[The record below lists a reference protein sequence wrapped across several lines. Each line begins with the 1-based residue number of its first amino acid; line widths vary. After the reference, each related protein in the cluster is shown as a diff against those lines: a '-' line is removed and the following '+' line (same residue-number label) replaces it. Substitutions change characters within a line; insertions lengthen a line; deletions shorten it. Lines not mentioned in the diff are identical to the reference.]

1 MRGHESRAYFVPNPS
16 SLSMDHQS
24 ITTDEVD
31 REKLKQAI
39 LECTRTEVVR
49 VLNDI
54 LGGGGGLNSNHPN
67 TTTRAHRSIS
77 APHLRPKTATEWQS
91 NTRQQLNREERR
103 PTTSHAKSNTRPS
116 HTLPLES
123 VDNDAQTGNVTRQ
136 QSIDRSSSNLL
147 RQSSAII
154 TKATGEPPKKY
165 NDAFVNRDALFNSR
179 ALPLATNTNT
189 NGCNSPHNSA
199 IHCSSHNDDSDEEST
214 TDSLQR
220 VRSWPTTNHSS
231 VRPTT
236 ATRMLHTSHSVLK
249 NKPSIRRPMTTTA
262 LERRKPPPST
272 IASQRSKAQEFSKRL
287 LGPITLEPKRPN
299 CDFVVPNSLSQN
311 EWENELA
318 RNVIN
323 VFTNKA
329 REEIKREREEEEQ
342 QQDAD
347 TDTLIEALAT
357 ISLPPQMIANRDS
370 IFSDSSSSTFQAHEF
385 MNDDGRDFQSIP
397 ISRDHPSRN
406 DIDSNNTNTE
416 FLAEEGPK
424 QEPSCLCE
432 TKKDDGLQNGTFR
445 LKMIWFTGT
454 GDVGADWTVLN
465 GEDCMLC
472 C

>member
-1 MRGHESRAYFVPNPS
+1 MDLPS
-16 SLSMDHQS
+16 ER
-24 ITTDEVD
+24 TDEVD

-54 LGGGGGLNSNHPN
+54 LGGGGGLNDHP
-67 TTTRAHRSIS
+67 RAHRSIS
-77 APHLRPKTATEWQS
+77 APHLRPKTATDRQS

-136 QSIDRSSSNLL
+136 QIDRSSSNLL

-220 VRSWPTTNHSS
+220 VGSWPTTNHYS
-231 VRPTT
+231 VRPTTT

-323 VFTNKA
+323 VRGMVSEEVLLQSRWRA
-329 REEIKREREEEEQ
+329 R
-342 QQDAD
+342 
-347 TDTLIEALAT
+347 
-357 ISLPPQMIANRDS
+357 SLP
-370 IFSDSSSSTFQAHEF
+370 
-385 MNDDGRDFQSIP
+385 
-397 ISRDHPSRN
+397 
-406 DIDSNNTNTE
+406 
-416 FLAEEGPK
+416 
-424 QEPSCLCE
+424 
-432 TKKDDGLQNGTFR
+432 
-445 LKMIWFTGT
+445 
-454 GDVGADWTVLN
+454 
-465 GEDCMLC
+465 
-472 C
+472 